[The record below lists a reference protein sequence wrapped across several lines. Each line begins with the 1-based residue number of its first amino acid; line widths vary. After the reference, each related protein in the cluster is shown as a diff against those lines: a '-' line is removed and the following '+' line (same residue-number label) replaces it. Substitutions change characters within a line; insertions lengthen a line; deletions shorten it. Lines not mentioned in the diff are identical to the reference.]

1 MRCFKRT
8 LCAALALCLTLALLP
23 PAFAAETDAKET
35 GHSIVLEYNDPN
47 PVDGVST
54 HVVLLYTDSSR
65 EYTLPEGPS
74 RPGFVF
80 LGWVGEDG
88 TVYQP
93 EDTVEVSPQH
103 DYKFSAQWEAVHP
116 FTDLTGEESYFNDVM
131 YLLEKGIMN
140 GTSDSTFT
148 PDGTFTRAMLWTV
161 LARINGVDTDGG
173 ETWYEKACSWAM
185 AEGITD
191 GSAPQRAVSVQEL
204 ATMLY
209 RQAGEPEVSSE
220 LYGFKVADWA
230 RDGLNWSLSNK
241 LVDLRTSNDAS
252 AVFVARG
259 ELAAALARFC
269 KLTEDSPEG

>member
-23 PAFAAETDAKET
+23 PAFAAGTDGKET
-35 GHSIVLEYNDPN
+35 GYSITLEYNAPN
-47 PVDGVST
+47 PVDGVTT
-54 HVVLLYTDSSR
+54 HVILLYTNSSR

-74 RPGFVF
+74 RPGFAF
-80 LGWVGEDG
+80 LGWAGEDG

-93 EDTVEVSPQH
+93 GDMVEVSPQR
-103 DYKFSAQWEAVHP
+103 DYKFSARWEAVHP
-116 FTDLTGEESYFNDVM
+116 FTDLTGDEPYFNDVM
-131 YLLEKGIMN
+131 YLLENGIMN

-148 PDGTFTRAMLWTV
+148 PEGTFTRAMLWTV

-173 ETWYEKACSWAM
+173 GTWYEKARSWAM

-204 ATMLY
+204 AAMLY
-209 RQAGEPEVSSE
+209 RQAGEPEVSPG
-220 LYGFKVADWA
+220 LYGIKVADWA
-230 RDGLNWSLSNK
+230 RDGLNWSLINK

-259 ELAAALARFC
+259 ELATALARFC
-269 KLTEDSPEG
+269 KLAED